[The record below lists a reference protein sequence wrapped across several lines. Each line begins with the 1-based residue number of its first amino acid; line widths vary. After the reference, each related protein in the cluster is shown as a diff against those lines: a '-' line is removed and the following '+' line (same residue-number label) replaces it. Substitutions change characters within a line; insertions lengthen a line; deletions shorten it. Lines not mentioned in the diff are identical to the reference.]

1 MAEMLD
7 IFESLLDEDSP
18 ETAFE
23 KAKEQKIYG
32 ITTGV
37 VTENWD
43 NDKKHPGKVKVEFFL
58 GEQGKTKTDWVRVAR
73 PYAGNGY
80 GDYWLPE
87 VGDEVVLAFNLGDL
101 NKPYVIGSLWNN
113 KDKIPEN
120 TATEKNIVKRL
131 KTKGGHE
138 IVFEEEKED
147 AGRIEIHTPKN
158 LKITLEDKPQL
169 IKIQDEKGDNLLQI
183 NGKDGVITISAKKSI
198 SFQANK
204 GGASLELDGQGK
216 KAILKAGTI
225 ELKADQAFQLKTQN
239 LKAEGSMV
247 ELKGSGSFKVQSSG
261 ILELKGSMTKIN

>member
-1 MAEMLD
+1 MD
-7 IFESLLDEDSP
+7 IFENLLNEDSP
-18 ETAFE
+18 GSVA
-23 KAKEQKIYG
+23 EQGKKHKIYG

-43 NDKKHPGKVKVEFFL
+43 KDKKFPGKVKVEFFL
-58 GEQGKTKTDWVRVAR
+58 GEEGKTETDWVRVAR
-73 PYAGNGY
+73 PYAGKGY
-80 GDYWLPE
+80 GTYCLPE

-113 KDKIPEN
+113 EDKIPDK
-120 TATEKNIVKRL
+120 TATEKNTVKRI

-138 IVFEEEKED
+138 IVFEEETKD
-147 AGRIEIHTPKN
+147 TGRLEIHTPKN
-158 LKITLEDKPQL
+158 LKITLEDEQQM

-183 NGKDGVITISAKKSI
+183 DGKGGVITVSAKKSI
-198 SFQANK
+198 AFKANK
-204 GGASLELDGQGK
+204 DGASLELDGQGK
-216 KAILKAGTI
+216 KATLKAGTI